1 MDKIKLMKTVKSS
14 VTKEINLKY
23 PITLSAAGLTRSLGT
38 ISVLGTGIG
47 GTSAM
52 RVTLKW
58 IEIR

>member
-1 MDKIKLMKTVKSS
+1 MKPVKSS

-23 PITLSAAGLTRSLGT
+23 PITLSAAGLPRNFGT
-38 ISVLGTGIG
+38 ISVLGTGIC